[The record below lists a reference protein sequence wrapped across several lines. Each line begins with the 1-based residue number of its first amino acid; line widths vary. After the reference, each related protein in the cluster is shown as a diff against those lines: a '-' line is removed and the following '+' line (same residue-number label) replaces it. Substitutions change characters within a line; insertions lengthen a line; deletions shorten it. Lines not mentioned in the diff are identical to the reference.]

1 MREVGIGK
9 KEIAEK
15 AKKNAIQLDGRL
27 TEPQGNGGKTDT
39 DKADDKSKADSG
51 K

>member
-15 AKKNAIQLDGRL
+15 AKKNAVKLDGRL
-27 TEPQGNGGKTDT
+27 TEPNGGENGGK
-39 DKADDKSKADSG
+39 KPEEPNGGEK
-51 K
+51 

>member
-15 AKKNAIQLDGRL
+15 AKKNAIRLDGRL
-27 TEPQGNGGKTDT
+27 TEPQDGGKGDG
-39 DKADDKSKADSG
+39 KPADEKPQDGG

>member
-15 AKKNAIQLDGRL
+15 AKKNAIRLDGRL
-27 TEPQGNGGKTDT
+27 TEPQDNGGKPQDG
-39 DKADDKSKADSG
+39 DEKKG
-51 K
+51 

>member
-15 AKKNAIQLDGRL
+15 AKKNAVKLDGRL
-27 TEPQGNGGKTDT
+27 AEPNGENGGK
-39 DKADDKSKADSG
+39 KPEEPNGGEK
-51 K
+51 